1 MSWEEF
7 VWSMLMEVCLL
18 CYRSS
23 CHSGVHLTIVF
34 KIYGRQTSALAV
46 EIDDRSTPVQG
57 CKQYVTWFLG
67 FSILPHVNFYFLTAP
82 LW

>member
-1 MSWEEF
+1 MSWEDF
-7 VWSMLMEVCLL
+7 VCSVLMEVCLL

-23 CHSGVHLTIVF
+23 HSAFHLRIIF
-34 KIYGRQTSALAV
+34 RIYGHQTSALAV

-67 FSILPHVNFYFLTAP
+67 FSIVSHVNFYFLAAP